1 LHETTHRKVASDSQL
16 QVTVHALM
24 LKPACGGRS
33 SNSCLAFQMVLVG
46 CGVMPHAPM
55 VIKPAEDQIAH
66 LPELQ
71 DVHEACL
78 TLADHIRERRPHTIV
93 LVTPHGVTIEQG
105 MTGVYMNGWARGSA
119 EWSSGF
125 SNVRS

>member
-1 LHETTHRKVASDSQL
+1 
-16 QVTVHALM
+16 
-24 LKPACGGRS
+24 
-33 SNSCLAFQMVLVG
+33 MVLVG